1 MDRPQTFSG
10 AAALPMGLQMA
21 VRLVLIDDHPVL
33 RQGLSLLLERAGH
46 DVLDAVGTV
55 LDGGRVVREKE
66 PDVVVI
72 DVYLGDGTGIELT
85 RKLLA
90 ERPERRVV
98 LYTGSDD
105 LDLLLDGLDSG
116 ARAYVLKE
124 GAAEELLTAIDA
136 VSIGD
141 TYVDPRLRPALLSL
155 TATRRQPTL
164 SDREREIMQLLAEG
178 MTGEEIADRLVLSAE
193 TIKTHVRNAMVKLE
207 ARNRVHA
214 IALAL
219 RAGQISL
226 RTSRGAAGVP

>member
-1 MDRPQTFSG
+1 MP
-10 AAALPMGLQMA
+10 
-21 VRLVLIDDHPVL
+21 VRLVLIDDRPVL

-46 DVLDAVGTV
+46 EVLAAVGTV
-55 LDGGRVVREKE
+55 LDGGRVVRETE
-66 PDVVVI
+66 PDVVVV
-72 DVYLGDGTGIELT
+72 DVYLGDGTGIDLT
-85 RKLLA
+85 RRLLA

-105 LDLLLDGLDSG
+105 LELLLDGLDSG
-116 ARAYVLKE
+116 ARGYALKE
-124 GAAEELLTAIDA
+124 GAPDELLEAIEA

-141 TYVDPRLRPALLSL
+141 TYVDPRLRPALLSRG
-155 TATRRQPTL
+155 ATERQPTL

-219 RAGQISL
+219 RGGQISL
-226 RTSRGAAGVP
+226 RSDRG